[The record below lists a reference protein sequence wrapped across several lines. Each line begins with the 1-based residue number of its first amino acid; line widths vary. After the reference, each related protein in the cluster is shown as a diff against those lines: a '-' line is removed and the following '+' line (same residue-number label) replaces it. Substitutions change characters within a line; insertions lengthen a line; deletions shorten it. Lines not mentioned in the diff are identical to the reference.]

1 MNPKTTRPLT
11 SPSRRAAFEI
21 LRRVET
27 EGAYASVLIA
37 SLSDT
42 SLSREDRALAHEI
55 TLGVLRWQRSLDYF
69 IERYA
74 ARPARR
80 LDPQVVTALRMGV
93 YQLRYLARVPPSAAV
108 NESVSLVKQSG
119 ARSASGFVNA
129 VLRKVARNPGDE
141 AGGGIEDAA
150 ERTSVEVSHP
160 VWLLCRWSAQLGE
173 AEARALAISNNQAPS
188 LAFRVNTLL
197 SGTDQA
203 LADLKAQGVE
213 VRSSD
218 FVPDAFI
225 VTQGSAAVAR
235 AAERGL
241 VYVQDEASQLVSIL
255 LDPRPGERVLDLCA
269 APGSKSSHIAA
280 LTHDKA
286 WIVACDIHTHRLA
299 SLAAACKRLGVHS
312 IDGVALDASHTLPF
326 AGDSPQFDRVLIDAP
341 CSGTGTLRRNPEI
354 KWRLT
359 NDDIPRL
366 AEVQL
371 SLLLRAAASIR
382 SGGRLV
388 YSTCS
393 VEREE
398 NEDVIA
404 RYLGAGAPF
413 RVIEPNA
420 PAELITPERFVRTFP
435 HRNLSDGFFVAT
447 LEKV

>member
-1 MNPKTTRPLT
+1 MNPKKPKSLT
-11 SPSRRAAFEI
+11 SPSRSAAFEI

-37 SLSDT
+37 SLSD

-74 ARPARR
+74 ARPLHR
-80 LDPQVVTALRMGV
+80 LDVPVVIALRMGV
-93 YQLRYLARVPPSAAV
+93 YQLRYLARVPHSAAV
-108 NESVSLVKQSG
+108 NESVNLVKQSG

-129 VLRKVARNPGDE
+129 VLRKVERNPGDE
-141 AGGGIEDAA
+141 AGAGIEDPA

-160 VWLLCRWSAQLGE
+160 AWMLRRWSAQLGE
-173 AEARALAISNNQAPS
+173 AEARSLAVSNNQAPT
-188 LAFRVNTLL
+188 LAFRVNTVL
-197 SGTDQA
+197 SGSDDV
-203 LADLKAQGVE
+203 LADLETQGVE

-218 FVPDAFI
+218 FVPDAF
-225 VTQGSAAVAR
+225 VVARGSAAVAR

-241 VYVQDEASQLVSIL
+241 IYVQDEASQLVSLL

-280 LTHDKA
+280 LPHDTA
-286 WIVACDIHTHRLA
+286 WIVACDLHTHRLA

-312 IDGVALDASHTLPF
+312 IDGIALDASKALPF
-326 AGDSPQFDRVLIDAP
+326 ASDAAQFDRVLIDAP

-371 SLLLRAAASIR
+371 SLLSRAAALIR

-393 VEREE
+393 IEREE

-404 RYLGAGAPF
+404 RFLEAGAPF
-413 RVIEPNA
+413 RVIESNA
-420 PAELITPERFVRTFP
+420 PADVITPERFVRTLP
-435 HRNLSDGFFVAT
+435 HRDLSDGFFVAT
-447 LEKV
+447 MEKV